1 MKYLLKNAKLLSGET
16 ACVVTDGAYIT
27 YVGAQPSEDSYDR
40 VIDCTDRLLMPGL
53 YNCHTHAAM
62 TLFRGYG
69 EDMPLDRWLHEKI
82 FPAEDLL
89 TSRAV
94 YNASMLAIA
103 EMIRGGTVSF
113 SDMYFFCDDT
123 ARAVAESG
131 IKANISR
138 SITSFDPDI
147 DMSRDRRFDEA
158 KALYSEWNTRR
169 TEE

>member
-82 FPAEDLL
+82 FLSKSA
-89 TSRAV
+89 
-94 YNASMLAIA
+94 
-103 EMIRGGTVSF
+103 F
-113 SDMYFFCDDT
+113 
-123 ARAVAESG
+123 
-131 IKANISR
+131 
-138 SITSFDPDI
+138 
-147 DMSRDRRFDEA
+147 
-158 KALYSEWNTRR
+158 
-169 TEE
+169 

>member
-40 VIDCTDRLLMPGL
+40 IIDCTDRLLMPGL

-103 EMIRGGTVSF
+103 VLRDAAFHRGNAGERYGFVLGYVF
-113 SDMYFFCDDT
+113 LLRRYG
-123 ARAVAESG
+123 A
-131 IKANISR
+131 SR
-138 SITSFDPDI
+138 CRVGHQGEYQPFDN
-147 DMSRDRRFDEA
+147 
-158 KALYSEWNTRR
+158 LL
-169 TEE
+169 

>member
-89 TSRAV
+89 TSRCRV
-94 YNASMLAIA
+94 GHQGEYQP
-103 EMIRGGTVSF
+103 
-113 SDMYFFCDDT
+113 
-123 ARAVAESG
+123 
-131 IKANISR
+131 
-138 SITSFDPDI
+138 FDN
-147 DMSRDRRFDEA
+147 
-158 KALYSEWNTRR
+158 LL
-169 TEE
+169 